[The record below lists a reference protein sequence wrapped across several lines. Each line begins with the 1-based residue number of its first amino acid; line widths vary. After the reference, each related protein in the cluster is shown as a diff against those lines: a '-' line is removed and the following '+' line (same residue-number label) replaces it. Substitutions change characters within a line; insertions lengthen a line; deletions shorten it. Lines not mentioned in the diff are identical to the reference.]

1 MKTNSLFGF
10 AKRIVLPFLVA
21 MVFNV
26 VFAFV
31 FLGGWLNGATL
42 ASTPIALLIFG
53 LFLAAFP
60 AAYAWLL
67 KSYSI
72 DRGIEYLYKTSN
84 PIADKLIDRVVSSIV
99 MGKQKID
106 DSPEVVGN
114 TIKGAADF
122 VKKLDDPLPKS
133 FKRILTVLLD
143 RAPIISTLR
152 DLQVTTE
159 FTPENLPMI
168 QTEVKASVNNYVEDE
183 LIGGSSI
190 WLWSLVILNLAAIF
204 GAWFYFA

>member
-1 MKTNSLFGF
+1 MKKNSIFGF

-21 MVFNV
+21 MVINV

-67 KSYSI
+67 KSYTM

-84 PIADKLIDRVVSSIV
+84 PLAGKLIDRVVSSIV

-106 DSPEVVGN
+106 DSPAVVGN
-114 TIKGAADF
+114 SIKGAADF

-190 WLWSLVILNLAAIF
+190 WLWSLVIINLVVIF

>member
-1 MKTNSLFGF
+1 MKSNSLFGF
-10 AKRIVLPFLVA
+10 AKRIVLPFIFAIIV
-21 MVFNV
+21 NII
-26 VFAFV
+26 FAFI

-42 ASTPIALLIFG
+42 ASTPIALFIFAI
-53 LFLAAFP
+53 FLAAFP

-67 KSYSI
+67 KSYSV

-84 PIADKLIDRVVSSIV
+84 PVAGKLIDRVVSSIV

-114 TIKGAADF
+114 TLQGAADF

-133 FKRILTVLLD
+133 FKRILTTLLD

-152 DLQVTTE
+152 DIQITTE
-159 FTPENLPMI
+159 FTPENLPLI
-168 QTEVKASVNNYVEDE
+168 QTEVKASVNNYVENE
-183 LIGGSSI
+183 LIGGSSVFV
-190 WLWSLVILNLAAIF
+190 WILAIVNVA
-204 GAWFYFA
+204 GIICAWYFFA